1 MVDYR
6 FWKPKKKQVLGF
18 RFLPGRLLTGFIAVL
33 GWVLVFTV
41 IPEMAWWTRLPVFM
55 WGLYGIYTLF
65 AFVVKEVKITYEPT
79 YQGRVNLFK
88 GPRVEVGTRSL
99 MGCGTH
105 ILSLFINSYL
115 LWLSFQ

>member
-6 FWKPKKKQVLGF
+6 LWKPIKKEVLRV
-18 RFLPGRLLTGFIAVL
+18 RFLPWRLFTGFLSLL
-33 GWVLVFTV
+33 GWGLVFLEF
-41 IPEMAWWTRLPVFM
+41 PEVGWFRWYVFAY
-55 WGLYGIYTLF
+55 GLYGVYTLF